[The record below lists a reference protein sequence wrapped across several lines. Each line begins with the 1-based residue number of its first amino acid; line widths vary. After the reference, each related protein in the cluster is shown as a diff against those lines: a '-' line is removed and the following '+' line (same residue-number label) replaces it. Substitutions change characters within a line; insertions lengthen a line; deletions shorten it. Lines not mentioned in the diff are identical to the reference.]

1 MFGIIKKGLAR
12 PALSGFDSPA
22 YFKIKLGGQKDGS
35 RRILQLSPFPV

>member
-22 YFKIKLGGQKDGS
+22 YSNPDNWEF
-35 RRILQLSPFPV
+35 